1 MTSDAL
7 AQVTAGL
14 KDAVGED
21 CGLGAV
27 VKFDFGP
34 EGVVVIDATAVPNVV
49 DNEDRPAQCTLKQ
62 SIADFAAMSEG
73 TLGAAQAMMTARLK
87 IEGDMGLAMRIDG
100 ALSRGR

>member
-14 KDAVGED
+14 REAVGED

-34 EGVVVIDATAVPNVV
+34 DGVVVIDAVSVPNIV
-49 DNEDRPAQCTLKQ
+49 DNDDRPAQCTLKQ

-73 TLGAAQAMMTARLK
+73 TLNSTQAVMTGRLR
-87 IEGDMGLAMRIDG
+87 IEGDMGLAMRLDG
-100 ALSRGR
+100 ALSGGR